1 MMTQESKIMAKH
13 FEVVCYSSIIGLLFP
28 LVFLLYEKD
37 ELKDIY
43 WLVWPLGALYV
54 IGIIS
59 FLLMRGD
66 LFSAPVVVMRFALY
80 AWGAT
85 IIVLSGF
92 LIFNTGGVQSSL
104 FVWML
109 EYALLLSIIIRQG
122 KWSSVIWVFIWCLV
136 VVVCLMLSTPIPLPQ
151 TFAPKLNIWGGTAIS
166 LTLFLTLFSAF
177 VAERLYL
184 TDEVAQDD

>member
-1 MMTQESKIMAKH
+1 
-13 FEVVCYSSIIGLLFP
+13 
-28 LVFLLYEKD
+28 
-37 ELKDIY
+37 
-43 WLVWPLGALYV
+43 
-54 IGIIS
+54 
-59 FLLMRGD
+59 
-66 LFSAPVVVMRFALY
+66 MRFALY

-151 TFAPKLNIWGGTAIS
+151 TFAPKLNMWGGTAIF